1 MGMGRRRAAL
11 QSSPIRRSRWAR
23 WLTGLMATALLFWV
37 AWMNRPEPEV
47 PTFPLNYVRIEGGLR
62 YLDVE
67 KLRESLMPAL
77 RAGYFSLDMGE
88 LEDAVR
94 AFAWVDRAKVT
105 RVWPDTLVVSVTE
118 QIPIVRWGDKAL
130 LNERGERFEPPD
142 VKGFGMLPV
151 IFGPAGMEGA
161 LLRVLNGLNKQL
173 ENKHMRI
180 AMLELSKRRA
190 YSARLD
196 PELDIHF
203 GRQDPLQ
210 ALDRFLT
217 LAFRLGEGKLPLL
230 QRVDLRYPNGFTV
243 VWKPTPENPDS
254 PPAPMGAALHPIAD
268 AGTAA
273 RETF

>member
-1 MGMGRRRAAL
+1 MGTRRAAI
-11 QSSPIRRSRWAR
+11 QSSPVRRSRWVR
-23 WLTGLMATALLFWV
+23 WSTGLMAAALLAWV
-37 AWMNRPEPEV
+37 AWMNRPEPE
-47 PTFPLNYVRIEGGLR
+47 TSRFPLNYVRIEGSLR
-62 YLDVE
+62 HLDVE
-67 KLRESLMPAL
+67 KLRESLLPAL

-88 LEDAVR
+88 LENAVR

-105 RVWPDTLVVSVTE
+105 RVWPDTLVVSVIE
-118 QIPIVRWGDKAL
+118 QNPIVRWGDKAL

-173 ENKHMRI
+173 ENKHMRV

-190 YSARLD
+190 YSVRLD

-203 GRQDPLQ
+203 GRQEPLQ

-217 LAFRLGEGKLPLL
+217 LAPRLGEGKLPLL

-243 VWKPTPENPDS
+243 VWKPAPESPDS
-254 PPAPMGAALHPIAD
+254 QPSPMGAAFHPTAD